1 MGYYITAELEVKN
14 IKEQEKEE
22 VQEFIDCCDKLG
34 LKIVAEDI
42 KFIDEVHIW

>member
-22 VQEFIDCCDKLG
+22 IQQYIEETRMIS
-34 LKIVAEDI
+34 I
-42 KFIDEVHIW
+42 